1 MSELEAV
8 IWAKELHGA
17 TILAYLKKGDRF
29 HFPNST
35 EIMVNT
41 GRGWYLQTSM
51 GRKFRTSMK
60 SPVIKIED

>member
-1 MSELEAV
+1 MLVAT

-29 HFPNST
+29 HFPNTT

-41 GRGWYLQTSM
+41 GRGWYLHTSL
-51 GRKFRTSMK
+51 GRKFYAGMK